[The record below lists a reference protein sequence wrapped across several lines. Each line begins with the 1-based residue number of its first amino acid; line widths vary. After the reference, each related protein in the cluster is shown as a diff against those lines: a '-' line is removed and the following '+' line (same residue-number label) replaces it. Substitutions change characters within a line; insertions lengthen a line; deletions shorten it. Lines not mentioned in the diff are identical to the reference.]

1 MKLQRKQTHHKPW
14 AQKCPGVSKQSKM
27 NERPLAGAK
36 QNTQRSATKMIKHP
50 LAAIK
55 QTKPLSAPAD
65 KRAEKLSK
73 LKNKKLRHCC
83 ARAQMLNREVNKV
96 ISGTKQSQSET
107 RIPRVENT
115 KVLRAHTE
123 SKIVG
128 KIAQTKKIYTP
139 QDHKSALDHP
149 QIEHQVT
156 TQKTLTITS
165 ILRKNIRLNN
175 SSGYYHTNNN
185 KISPGNPSSNKT
197 YNRSYTENIAPSQEE
212 TYGKNHKEY
221 NASIKVNT
229 KNEFLYTKETATQE
243 ITPPGPKNR
252 TTLYNAILRIARKFL
267 ETRENIKIL
276 THSFYHINLG

>member
-1 MKLQRKQTHHKPW
+1 M
-14 AQKCPGVSKQSKM
+14 
-27 NERPLAGAK
+27 
-36 QNTQRSATKMIKHP
+36 
-50 LAAIK
+50 
-55 QTKPLSAPAD
+55 
-65 KRAEKLSK
+65 
-73 LKNKKLRHCC
+73 LR
-83 ARAQMLNREVNKV
+83 
-96 ISGTKQSQSET
+96 T
-107 RIPRVENT
+107 
-115 KVLRAHTE
+115 HTE
-123 SKIVG
+123 SKIIG
-128 KIAQTKKIYTP
+128 KIAQAKKIHTP

-149 QIEHQVT
+149 QKEHQVT
-156 TQKTLTITS
+156 TPKTLTITS
-165 ILRKNIRLNN
+165 ILRKNLRLNN
-175 SSGYYHTNNN
+175 LSGYYHTNNN

-252 TTLYNAILRIARKFL
+252 TTLYNAILHIARKFL